1 MTSLIAGAGLR
12 VAGKFALEATKK
24 SLPNIQSAFNSG
36 LASKLGA
43 GGLSA
48 SAAIAKGRFEGKPTS
63 ELISDGLNSFASAQ
77 VSPLGAIGLG
87 ALASR
92 GGANLNPKDIAS
104 DLLGKKTVDLL
115 TIATGKN
122 IIHETLDNIN
132 NAVKNT

>member
-1 MTSLIAGAGLR
+1 MTSLIAGSGLR

-87 ALASR
+87 ALASK
-92 GGANLNPKDIAS
+92 GANLNPNDIAS